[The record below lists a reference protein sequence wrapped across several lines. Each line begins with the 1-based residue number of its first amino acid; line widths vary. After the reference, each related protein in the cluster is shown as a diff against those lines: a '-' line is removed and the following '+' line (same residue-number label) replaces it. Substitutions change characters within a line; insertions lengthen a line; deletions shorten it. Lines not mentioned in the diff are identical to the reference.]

1 MFITNRIRKCQFFN
15 GIAAALLTL
24 SAGNI
29 TAAKELVAG
38 PPSIAYR
45 VVPGFP
51 QLPSGWQF
59 GAVSAVAT
67 DSQGNVIVF
76 HRGDHPIIVFD
87 RNGKFL
93 RSFGQ
98 GLFTSP
104 HGLRVDRE
112 DNIWVTDNANH
123 TVIKFTPGGDILM
136 SLGEKDVVGE
146 NEHLFNRPAD
156 IAFAP
161 NGGFYIADGYGN
173 SRIVKFDKTGKF
185 LLAWGK
191 RGVGEGEFNV
201 PHAIRLD
208 SKNNVY
214 VADRENKRVQ
224 VFDANGNFLRQM
236 TGMSPFGL
244 YTTADDILFLADGL
258 ANKIYKSTLDWKVLA
273 TWGSLGSG
281 AGQFDLPHALTVSAK
296 GEVYITEIKGQR
308 IQKFVL
314 K

>member
-1 MFITNRIRKCQFFN
+1 MKYPQWNRIFTLN
-15 GIAAALLTL
+15 NLTIAAAMLTL
-24 SAGNI
+24 TAGNST
-29 TAAKELVAG
+29 TAEDPVLV
-38 PPSIAYR
+38 PPSLAYQ

-59 GAVSAVAT
+59 GAVTAVAT
-67 DSQGNVIVF
+67 DSHGNVIVF
-76 HRGDHPIIVFD
+76 HRGEHPIIVFN

-93 RSFGQ
+93 HSFGQ
-98 GLFTSP
+98 GMFTSP

-123 TVIKFTPGGDILM
+123 TVIKFTPEGDVLM
-136 SLGEKDVVGE
+136 SLGEKDVAGE

-161 NGGFYIADGYGN
+161 NGDFYIADGYGN
-173 SRIVKFDKTGKF
+173 SRIVKFDQTGKF

-201 PHAIRLD
+201 PHAIFLD

-214 VADRENKRVQ
+214 VADRENKRIQ
-224 VFDANGNFLRQM
+224 VFDANGKFLRQM

-244 YTTADDILFLADGL
+244 YITVVYKKRMLFVFLA
-258 ANKIYKSTLDWKVLA
+258 V
-273 TWGSLGSG
+273 
-281 AGQFDLPHALTVSAK
+281 Q
-296 GEVYITEIKGQR
+296 IK
-308 IQKFVL
+308 
-314 K
+314 